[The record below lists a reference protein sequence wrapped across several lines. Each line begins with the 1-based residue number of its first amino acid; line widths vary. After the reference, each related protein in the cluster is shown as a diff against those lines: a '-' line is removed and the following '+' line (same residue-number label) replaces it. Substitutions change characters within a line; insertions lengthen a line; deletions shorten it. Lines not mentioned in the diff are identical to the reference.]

1 MVCNPSTAQSNPL
14 HMKITF
20 SALYPTQPQHQSEW
34 RQNRDA
40 PLVQNGERN
49 ATKSK
54 RKKFKHARS
63 RERRTHPAAP
73 GDGATGE
80 REGED
85 VAEER
90 GAQHGHRY
98 SRHLPLPPPLS
109 CGVRGDG
116 HQRSRPPEITD
127 AMRYNAIQCNGDGDD
142 DDDGRRSRS
151 VALHEQVTM
160 MSTLR
165 LVPS

>member
-1 MVCNPSTAQSNPL
+1 MACNPSTQSNPL
-14 HMKITF
+14 HIKITF
-20 SALYPTQPQHQSEW
+20 PHYPTQPQHQSEW

-63 RERRTHPAAP
+63 RERRTHLAAP

-80 REGED
+80 REGEN

-90 GAQHGHRY
+90 DAQHGHRY

-116 HQRSRPPEITD
+116 NQRSETQCD
-127 AMRYNAIQCNGDGDD
+127 TMRYNAMAMAMMMVMMMMEAEAGVLRFT
-142 DDDGRRSRS
+142 GR
-151 VALHEQVTM
+151 
-160 MSTLR
+160 LR
-165 LVPS
+165 